1 MGKLKFFVTMHEINH
16 CKCFV
21 KKLYHVMI
29 YLQMEQ
35 ESWRFVSLAYGSN
48 WWEIGLFWMNWWS

>member
-1 MGKLKFFVTMHEINH
+1 MHEINH

-21 KKLYHVMI
+21 KKLYHVII

-35 ESWRFVSLAYGSN
+35 RVMAICQFSLWLQLMRNGTILNELILEPLKAY
-48 WWEIGLFWMNWWS
+48 

>member
-1 MGKLKFFVTMHEINH
+1 MHEINH

-21 KKLYHVMI
+21 KKLCHGMI

-35 ESWRFVSLAYGSN
+35 RFMAICQFSLWLQLMRNWTILNDLILEPLKAY
-48 WWEIGLFWMNWWS
+48 